1 MARPSALHNR
11 GFTLV
16 EVLVALVVMATMAM
30 ISWQGLDA
38 LMKSREIA
46 QTHLDQSMRLQ
57 TVVAQWEQDLR
68 SVQDSTLVDALAFD
82 GASMRLTRQQPEGVQ
97 VVVWTVRNGAL
108 YRWEGLPVQTNT
120 ALQESYQRSQLS
132 INQDAGQLRALEGV
146 TGWQLYFFRGNSWS
160 NAQSSGNVAAPTPPS
175 PPASGSGTGQ
185 PGPVTQRQQL
195 PSGVRMVLQFGPG
208 SGFSGPLTRQVML
221 GS

>member
-1 MARPSALHNR
+1 MARPSMPRDR

-16 EVLVALVVMATMAM
+16 EVLVALVVMATMA
-30 ISWQGLDA
+30 IVSWQGLDA

-68 SVQDSTLVDALAFD
+68 SVQDVNLVDALSFD

-120 ALQESYQRSQLS
+120 ALQESYQRSQLN

-160 NAQSSGNVAAPTPPS
+160 NAQSSGNVVAPS
-175 PPASGSGTGQ
+175 PPASGSGNGQ
-185 PGPVTQRQQL
+185 AGPVSQRQQL

-221 GS
+221 GL

>member
-1 MARPSALHNR
+1 MARPSMPRDR

-16 EVLVALVVMATMAM
+16 EVLVALVVMATMA
-30 ISWQGLDA
+30 IVSWQGLDA

-68 SVQDSTLVDALAFD
+68 SVQDVSLVDALSFD

-120 ALQESYQRSQLS
+120 ALQESYQRSQLN

-160 NAQSSGNVAAPTPPS
+160 NAQSSGNVAAPS
-175 PPASGSGTGQ
+175 PPASGSGNGQ
-185 PGPVTQRQQL
+185 AGPVSQRQQL

-221 GS
+221 GL

>member
-1 MARPSALHNR
+1 MARPNMPRDR

-16 EVLVALVVMATMAM
+16 EVLVALVVMATMA
-30 ISWQGLDA
+30 IVSWQGLDA
-38 LMKSREIA
+38 LMKSREVA

-57 TVVAQWEQDLR
+57 TVMAQWEQDLR
-68 SVQDSTLVDALAFD
+68 SVQDVNLVEALSFD

-108 YRWEGLPVQTNT
+108 YRWEGLPMQTNT
-120 ALQESYQRSQLS
+120 ALQESYQRSQLN
-132 INQDAGQLRALEGV
+132 INQDAGQLRTLEGV

-160 NAQSSGNVAAPTPPS
+160 NAQSSGNVAAPS
-175 PPASGSGTGQ
+175 PPASGSGNGQ
-185 PGPVTQRQQL
+185 AGPVSQRQQL

-221 GS
+221 GL